1 MVSNGGNSFWTG
13 DRLRKNYRMLPVPDR
28 TLLGLLLG
36 PMVGLMIWWL
46 PLGVTPAAHKALA
59 IAGFM
64 LAYWIM
70 EPVDHGIT
78 ALIGCYLF
86 WALKVTTFSTAFSG
100 FTSPIPWFLFGTLVL
115 GEVASRTG
123 LAKRVGYLVI
133 TKVGLPSY
141 AQLVLGIITLI
152 FLLNFLIPSP
162 QAQIAIVAP
171 LLIGLIMVFESG
183 SRTTVAKG
191 LFVLLTYTCTL
202 FGKMIL
208 SSNSSILA
216 RGIIEAQT
224 GQQVFW
230 SQWLLAFLP
239 VTLLTI
245 VAGWL
250 TILWLYP
257 VERLHLSRGQ
267 QFLREE
273 LEKLGPWSRDEQR
286 ALACLLLAVSLWAT
300 DLVHHLH
307 PGMIALGMGL
317 FLVLPKVGLLDMK
330 AVRTLNFLL
339 VIFMAG
345 ALSMGNVLNETAA
358 LTFLMKTV
366 VGWIAP
372 LLSDPWQATT
382 ILYWG
387 GFLYHFLMADN
398 AMVVTGLPVLLQ
410 VADVEGYHPI
420 AMGLIWTFTTG
431 GKVFVYQAAS
441 YIVGYSYGYFEGK
454 DLLKVGAVLTV
465 VEGILLMV
473 VVPLYWP
480 LIGLP
485 WRITPPSQSKAFT
498 VSGAGSQAPADMPSH
513 SAVQHVQGE
522 PLLSLVEEHPHREGT
537 EETSPSRP
545 SPAGEALASDRP
557 HDPVSMS
564 RRISQTG
571 TAPSG
576 ALLRSVIGVEHSGSA
591 QVRQAQEQLKQMGF
605 NPGALDGHLGPRT
618 KAALRRYQAARGL
631 PSTGGLD
638 EATRKA
644 LGL

>member
-1 MVSNGGNSFWTG
+1 
-13 DRLRKNYRMLPVPDR
+13 
-28 TLLGLLLG
+28 
-36 PMVGLMIWWL
+36 MIWWL
-46 PLGVTPAAHKALA
+46 PLGVTPAAHTALA

-115 GEVASRTG
+115 GDAASHTG
-123 LAKRVGYLVI
+123 LAKRVGYIVI
-133 TKVGLPSY
+133 TTVGLPSY

-152 FLLNFLIPSP
+152 FLLNFLIPAP

-171 LLIGLIMVFESG
+171 LLIGLIAVFESG
-183 SRTTVAKG
+183 PRTTVAKG

-208 SSNSSILA
+208 SSNNSILA

-257 VERLHLSRGQ
+257 VERVQLSRGQ

-273 LEKLGPWSRDEQR
+273 VAKLGPWSREEQR

-307 PGMIALGMGL
+307 PGMIALGIGL
-317 FLVLPKVGLLDMK
+317 FLMLPKVGLLDMK

-358 LTFLMKTV
+358 LTFLMQTV
-366 VGWIAP
+366 VSWIAP
-372 LLSDPWQATT
+372 WLTDPWQATT

-441 YIVGYSYGYFEGK
+441 YIVGYSYGYFEAK

-485 WRITPPSQSKAFT
+485 WRIPPPSQSQAFT
-498 VSGAGSQAPADMPSH
+498 VSGAGSQALEEMPSH
-513 SAVQHVQGE
+513 
-522 PLLSLVEEHPHREGT
+522 P
-537 EETSPSRP
+537 
-545 SPAGEALASDRP
+545 EAIASDSP
-557 HDPVSMS
+557 HYPVSMY
-564 RRISQTG
+564 RMVSQTEIA
-571 TAPSG
+571 TSG
-576 ALLRSVIGVEHSGSA
+576 VPLRSVVKAEQSGST
-591 QVRQAQEQLKQMGF
+591 QVRQAQEQ
-605 NPGALDGHLGPRT
+605 
-618 KAALRRYQAARGL
+618 
-631 PSTGGLD
+631 
-638 EATRKA
+638 
-644 LGL
+644 